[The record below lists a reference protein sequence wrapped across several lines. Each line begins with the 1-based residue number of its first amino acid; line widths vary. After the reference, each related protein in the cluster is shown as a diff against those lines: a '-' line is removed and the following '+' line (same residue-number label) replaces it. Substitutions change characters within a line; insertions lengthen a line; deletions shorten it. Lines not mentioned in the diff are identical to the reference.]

1 MRFVN
6 LFPRSWLDRIPF
18 TVLLGISTSVEL
30 FEGRLPRSCVALLRG
45 KHFEVQEAGNCVDR
59 IYESL
64 QTNPTTQLW
73 LGRNVTSTLF
83 ENTSD
88 YFQTPEA
95 FSRMVKV
102 GIFSI
107 HFSHTLLT
115 GHSMHICL
123 ISSQILCQCFLASR
137 MPRFSTKASFVRLF
151 VTCHHSECKHTN
163 RARRTHQLISSQ
175 VLRGSGGRRIHQAG
189 PRHARR

>member
-1 MRFVN
+1 MFH
-6 LFPRSWLDRIPF
+6 LFELPQWLFLTSLRSWLDRIPF

-64 QTNPTTQLW
+64 QTDPATKLW
-73 LGRNVTSTLF
+73 IGRNVTNTLF

-102 GIFSI
+102 S
-107 HFSHTLLT
+107 TNEP
-115 GHSMHICL
+115 
-123 ISSQILCQCFLASR
+123 QCFAN
-137 MPRFSTKASFVRLF
+137 
-151 VTCHHSECKHTN
+151 H
-163 RARRTHQLISSQ
+163 
-175 VLRGSGGRRIHQAG
+175 
-189 PRHARR
+189 